1 MSGFLGDNTAGG
13 GSQAVTISSLPDPAV
28 LADGTANPTL
38 TKINVYGEVFN
49 GVTWDRIKGSLITAQ
64 SSPTGIQNVLDMG
77 SYNLTPPT
85 LTDGQIINIQL
96 DVNGNTKVDEQ
107 FAPVYEDNTAGRALV
122 EQRNTYLN
130 ITTATT
136 TVVKSGS
143 GFLHLI
149 MINKAVASDV
159 ITIYD
164 NTAASGTKIGTI
176 TMPATLL
183 ASQILL
189 RFDVSFSTGLTIV
202 TAQASDSTVSY
213 R

>member
-13 GSQAVTISSLPDPAV
+13 GSQTVTISSLPNPVV

-49 GVTWDRIKGSLITAQ
+49 GVTWDRIKGSLTSVQ
-64 SSPTGIQNVLDMG
+64 SSPIGMQNILDMG
-77 SYNLTPPT
+77 SYHLIPPI

-149 MINKAVASDV
+149 MINSAIASGT

-164 NTAASGTKIGTI
+164 NTSAAGTKIATI
-176 TMPATLL
+176 TMPTVLL
-183 ASQILL
+183 ANQVLL
-189 RFDVSFSTGLTIV
+189 RYDVVFSTGLTIV
-202 TAQASDSTVSY
+202 TTGLEDISVSY